1 MTWVEQFINDWSI
14 VRIVDFALVALIVYQ
29 IYKLIRGTVAIKIFV
44 GIVAIYTLWKVVT
57 ALEMQLLS
65 EILGQ
70 IIGVCVIALLILF
83 QQELRQFLVLIGNR
97 RFLKGKPAFIQ
108 RWFSP
113 EGPPPSGHMV
123 AIVAACQR
131 MAKSKTG
138 ALIVVARK
146 ADPAPFIL
154 SSKRLDARISST
166 LIETIF
172 FKNSPLHDGA
182 VIIKNGRI
190 SSAGAVLPI
199 SESAEMMTGLGMRH
213 RAAIG
218 MSEQTDAL
226 VIVVS
231 EERGELSYALHG
243 ELIRNVQPDKLQEV
257 LHASE

>member
-1 MTWVEQFINDWSI
+1 MTWFQQIFDNWSI
-14 VRIVDFALVALIVYQ
+14 IKIVDFALVALIVYQ
-29 IYKLIRGTVAIKIFV
+29 IYKLIRGTVAIKIFI
-44 GIVAIYTLWKVVT
+44 GIVAIYILWKAVT

-70 IIGVCVIALLILF
+70 IIGVGVIALIILF

-97 RFLKGKPAFIQ
+97 RFLKGKPAFVQ

-113 EGPPPSGHMV
+113 GGPPPSGHMV
-123 AIVAACQR
+123 AIVAACKR

-199 SESAEMMTGLGMRH
+199 SETPELMSGLGMRH

-218 MSEQTDAL
+218 MSEQTDSL
-226 VIVVS
+226 VILVS
-231 EERGELSYALHG
+231 EERGEISYALQG
-243 ELIRNVQPDKLQEV
+243 KLYRNVEPEILQEV
-257 LHASE
+257 LHAGE